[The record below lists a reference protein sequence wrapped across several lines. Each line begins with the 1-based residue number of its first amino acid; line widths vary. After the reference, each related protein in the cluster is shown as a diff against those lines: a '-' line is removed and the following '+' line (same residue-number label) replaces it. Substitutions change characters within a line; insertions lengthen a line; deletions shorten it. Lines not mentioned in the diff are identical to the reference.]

1 MEVATIN
8 TLTAKSNPDRR
19 VYYRLVALWVLAE
32 AMLGGM
38 IHGLRLP
45 VSGLIVGS
53 AAVVC
58 ISLIAWY
65 DPRRGAILQA
75 TIIVAAFKLTLS
87 PHSGVFA
94 FTALFFQ
101 GVCGE
106 LLFGGR
112 RNFAFNTTMLA
123 VLALLESGFQRIIV
137 LTLVYGRELWSV
149 INDLGTEWL
158 PGPGKVNYSLYI
170 VLGYLLIHFITALW
184 IGSFAGRLPS
194 RIDQVKPVPVLPDN
208 REPAPFV
215 TVRKRARRLLILV
228 WVLLLLLLIQASI
241 FPGEAWLPE
250 NRTAKILVRSLI
262 IMIGWAVL
270 LGPALKYLLRRW
282 LAGKKS
288 ALSREIAAVSSIL
301 PDMRMILQSAWRSS
315 SGCRG
320 LKRVSLF
327 TRLTMA
333 RATRNARV
341 IIWTGPIHSGK
352 TTRLSE
358 WLKGCDA
365 GGILTPKI
373 GGKRWFRDISG
384 GRTFQMDASAD
395 SENVIWVGGHCFDAA
410 AFSEASGIIRRAINR
425 HEWLVIDEIGPLE
438 LKGEGFAEILQ
449 EVMLRQQANLVL
461 VIREGMLIPITEKF
475 SIISDEIVRPDPE
488 LFVSSEHVD
497 RAPGP

>member
-8 TLTAKSNPDRR
+8 TLTAKSNADRR

-65 DPRRGAILQA
+65 HPRRGAILQA
-75 TIIVAAFKLTLS
+75 TMIVAVFKLTLS

-94 FTALFFQ
+94 FIAVFFQ
-101 GVCGE
+101 GICGE
-106 LLFGGR
+106 LLFRGR

-123 VLALLESGFQRIIV
+123 VLALMESGLQRIII

-149 INDLGTEWL
+149 INDLGAEWL
-158 PGPGKVNYSLYI
+158 PGPGKVNYSLFI

-184 IGSFAGRLPS
+184 IGSFAARLPR
-194 RIDQVKPVPVLPDN
+194 RIDPVKFEPGLPDN
-208 REPAPFV
+208 GNPASIAV
-215 TVRKRARRLLILV
+215 VRKKTRRLLILI
-228 WVLLLLLLIQASI
+228 WVLLLSLLIQASV

-262 IMIGWAVL
+262 IMIGWVIL
-270 LGPALKYLLRRW
+270 LGPALNYLLGRW
-282 LAGKKS
+282 LNGRKS
-288 ALSREIAAVSSIL
+288 ALSREIAAVSSVL
-301 PDMRMILQSAWRSS
+301 PDMRMILQTAWRLS

-320 LKRVSLF
+320 LKRISLF

-333 RATRNARV
+333 GATRSMRV
-341 IIWTGPIHSGK
+341 FIWTGPIHSGK
-352 TTRLSE
+352 TTRLAD
-358 WLKGCDA
+358 WLKGRDA

-373 GGKRWFRDISG
+373 DGKRWFRDIAG
-384 GRTFQMDASAD
+384 GRTFLMDASED
-395 SENVIWVGGHCFDAA
+395 SATVIQIGKHCFDAA
-410 AFSEASGIIRRAINR
+410 AFSEASGIIREAINR
-425 HEWLVIDEIGPLE
+425 HEWLVLDEIGPLE
-438 LKGEGFAEILQ
+438 LRGEGFAEILQ

-461 VIREGMLIPITEKF
+461 VIREDLVTPVTEKF
-475 SIISDEIVRPDPE
+475 SITADEIVAPK
-488 LFVSSEHVD
+488 LFVPSEYVNS
-497 RAPGP
+497 ATGG